1 MCNDKIK
8 KKIQQKVA
16 EYLNNRPAQKTNLR
30 LFVLADG
37 ITTVDLPSV
46 SSHRVILAYNPHYTG
61 TLFMCTLIPEHDE
74 ILMIPCFGQGTV
86 VISVGDEP

>member
-16 EYLNNRPAQKTNLR
+16 EYLNNRPANLR
-30 LFVLADG
+30 LFVSADE

-61 TLFMCTLIPEHDE
+61 TLFMCTLIQERDE
-74 ILMIPCFGQGTV
+74 ILMMPCFRQETV
-86 VISVGDEP
+86 VISVGDDY

>member
-1 MCNDKIK
+1 MCDDKIK

-16 EYLNNRPAQKTNLR
+16 EYLNNRSAQKTNLR
-30 LFVLADG
+30 LFVSADG

-61 TLFMCTLIPEHDE
+61 TLFMCTLIQERDE
-74 ILMIPCFGQGTV
+74 ILMMPCFRQETV
-86 VISVGDEP
+86 VISVGDDH